1 MEDYFTFIASNE
13 IRLKGTRIGIE
24 TILNDFLHHG
34 RTPDDIAQAYPSL
47 TLEQVYAT
55 LLYYFHNQQVI
66 DQYLVDWLEWS
77 EQQRKYQAENP
88 PPVVKKLK
96 KLRQQLQMENA

>member
-1 MEDYFTFIASNE
+1 MEDYFTFIASND

-24 TILNDFLHHG
+24 TILNDFLYHG

-47 TLEQVYAT
+47 TLEQIYAT

-88 PPVVKKLK
+88 SPVVEKLK
-96 KLRQQLQMENA
+96 QLRQQLETENA